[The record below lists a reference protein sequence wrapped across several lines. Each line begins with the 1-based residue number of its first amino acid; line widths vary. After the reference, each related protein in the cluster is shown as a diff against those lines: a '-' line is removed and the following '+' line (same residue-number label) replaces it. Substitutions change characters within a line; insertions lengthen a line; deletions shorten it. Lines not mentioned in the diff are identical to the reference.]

1 MSQESRLIIS
11 IDARNAQNTAR
22 ELSRELQNITNSGSS
37 ADRQVGVLGGSLRN
51 LAGYM
56 AGIVS
61 VGAAINKMDAYTGLQ
76 NRLKLVTDSQS
87 ELNTAMGD
95 TFKIAQNTAS
105 SWDSVAM
112 VYQRFADNA
121 DRLNITMAQT
131 AALTETVSKAIS
143 VSGGSAA
150 SAEAALMQFGQAL
163 ASGVLRGEEFNSIA
177 EQAPGLLKA
186 IAFGLN
192 TNVGSLRAMAAEGK
206 ITGDVLV
213 EALSKAQPYIDD
225 LFNKTDFTIAQS
237 FTKLSNEITKF
248 VGEAGSGSGAAKALS
263 ESISGLANNLST
275 IADIAVVGGVALL
288 TKAILTQT
296 VAIYGSITASVARRS
311 TLLAELAVQAAAS
324 TAEVARTGAIAQFTA
339 MQLVDAKA
347 TAARMTG
354 IQRLAYVQATVIPLE
369 AKATQAVAAHTATT
383 AADTVVQELNN
394 KARTRGAM
402 LLAAVGGPI
411 GAITIGVAALA
422 GGYMLMR
429 DNADKA
435 TASIEYQGQKVD
447 ELVVK
452 YRELNTLQRDNETKA
467 LAEQVQDLAVKFRV
481 ASSDLTSFIQALP
494 ASDEKIQFFEKLT
507 KEYQNGK
514 ISSDA
519 YYKSVKEVNFL
530 TDEQLNKVRGL
541 VGQYGEAKTKFGE
554 AETAQKA
561 LAESTRKTTE
571 DVKEQAIGVAKL
583 TEKMKELLRAANQNI
598 QDSGITTALASR
610 GYDDTMIDL
619 AKKYLAIEGAIV
631 KNAQGQSMLRED
643 LQKSLTAEYQ
653 AIIKAKNAVDARNK
667 SEKDRTKEL
676 EKQQQVLKLNSKVLA
691 NAAKYN
697 FGGLESQYGLPKG
710 LLAGIQMQESR
721 GDTYRGGKLLTSPA
735 GAQGS
740 FQFMPAT
747 AKRFNVNVE
756 DMASSAEG
764 AAKYLNK
771 LLKMFNGDI
780 DKTIMAYNAGE
791 GNVQSGKAYGFKE
804 TQDYLKKVK
813 GYTAGSIG
821 IASSEVSSKEFDR
834 ILEESIKLYEQ
845 QAKARESI
853 EIDVADKVKRI
864 NLELQ
869 QKKEEIEK
877 ANFSP
882 ERKKEI
888 IAEYESRAA
897 SDIAIANQALKTKL
911 DEYAA
916 FTKSEET
923 LLRESFDQKKFYA
936 SQDIELSKDQ
946 KSKASELLEKQYQ
959 EELSLIKLA
968 KEQRIFAAQE
978 SMMTEMEAVRNRY
991 DLERKEIANIRDE
1004 KERSAIQEAKDKAY
1018 INLGVATGG
1027 SMLSSVQGR
1036 SSGFGMS
1043 QTDTL
1048 NAEYVKQNEEMN
1060 LRYAQQ
1066 QEAAQNNAMA
1076 LLAIEQEYLLAK
1088 GRLNTEYDE
1097 KLVISREIDHENQ
1110 LQYYGNMLAITQ
1122 STFGQM
1128 TGLVKDSQGEN
1139 SSAYKTMFAMQQAM
1153 AIASALVSTHLA
1165 AAQVMAD
1172 PTALTLAQKTT
1183 YSSLILAAG
1192 YANAGMIAAQTI
1204 AGFKTGG
1211 YTGNLGTSDVA
1222 GVVHGQEYVLNA
1234 AATKRVGTGTLD
1246 AINSGGSLGGE
1257 ISVNIQNYGTS
1268 KQFDVQ
1274 QIDANTVRIIA
1285 RDEARTAI
1293 TSDLQNPNSAV
1304 SKGIKN
1310 NFNTSNRRG

>member
-1 MSQESRLIIS
+1 MASQESRLIIS

-121 DRLNITMAQT
+121 DRLNITMEKT

-186 IAFGLN
+186 IAFGLD

-324 TAEVARTGAIAQFTA
+324 TAEVARTGAIAQLTA

-347 TAARMTG
+347 AATRMTG

-369 AKATQAVAAHTATT
+369 AKATQAVATHTATT
-383 AADTVVQELNN
+383 AADTVVQNANN
-394 KARTRGAM
+394 AARSRGAM
-402 LLAAVGGPI
+402 LLGLVGGPI

-422 GGYMLMR
+422 AGYMYLKSR
-429 DNADKA
+429 TAEANAKLEEQGKVAEKTNEELLKLTGNDKKSA
-435 TASIEYQGQKVD
+435 IVDLTAAFNAQNAELLKSKEAVDAVLFAIRASSVENEKARKVTED
-447 ELVVK
+447 AK
-452 YRELNTLQRDNETKA
+452 NGTISYTKA
-467 LAEQVQDLAVKFRV
+467 VELLNKMDISPELYNMLKKTALQYDENSNKAINSQKKLSILGFEFTLTGNKAQDSENKIRNTNAAIDDTARAANAAAKALQDYRTKAQTQAFDDIYSTGLMSQGYTPAQSK
-481 ASSDLTSFIQALP
+481 AILDLQNAKGTSAI
-494 ASDEKIQFFEKLT
+494 LT
-507 KEYQNGK
+507 KEEIAQALQN
-514 ISSDA
+514 
-519 YYKSVKEVNFL
+519 L
-530 TDEQLNKVRGL
+530 
-541 VGQYGEAKTKFGE
+541 
-554 AETAQKA
+554 
-561 LAESTRKTTE
+561 
-571 DVKEQAIGVAKL
+571 KL
-583 TEKMKELLRAANQNI
+583 TEQNSAAEKRYADGISNRAKAQSDATRKAEQAQKEAAREAEQRQKEADQSAKEMADLRYELAYDFSNREVQLQYDLEKKKDDIRKAFANDPATMNKYI
-598 QDSGITTALASR
+598 QWAELRNKAESELYKSELAVQLYSFR
-610 GYDDTMIDL
+610 MSEEEKLNAWRATE
-619 AKKYLAIEGAIV
+619 AKKIGL
-631 KNAQGQSMLRED
+631 
-643 LQKSLTAEYQ
+643 
-653 AIIKAKNAVDARNK
+653 IKESFAG
-667 SEKDRTKEL
+667 EKDTR
-676 EKQQQVLKLNSKVLA
+676 
-691 NAAKYN
+691 
-697 FGGLESQYGLPKG
+697 
-710 LLAGIQMQESR
+710 
-721 GDTYRGGKLLTSPA
+721 
-735 GAQGS
+735 
-740 FQFMPAT
+740 
-747 AKRFNVNVE
+747 
-756 DMASSAEG
+756 
-764 AAKYLNK
+764 
-771 LLKMFNGDI
+771 
-780 DKTIMAYNAGE
+780 
-791 GNVQSGKAYGFKE
+791 
-804 TQDYLKKVK
+804 
-813 GYTAGSIG
+813 
-821 IASSEVSSKEFDR
+821 
-834 ILEESIKLYEQ
+834 
-845 QAKARESI
+845 
-853 EIDVADKVKRI
+853 
-864 NLELQ
+864 
-869 QKKEEIEK
+869 
-877 ANFSP
+877 
-882 ERKKEI
+882 RK
-888 IAEYESRAA
+888 
-897 SDIAIANQALKTKL
+897 ALK
-911 DEYAA
+911 EQ
-916 FTKSEET
+916 
-923 LLRESFDQKKFYA
+923 FDY
-936 SQDIELSKDQ
+936 ELSF
-946 KSKASELLEKQYQ
+946 L
-959 EELSLIKLA
+959 KLA

-978 SMMTEMEAVRNRY
+978 SMMTEMEAVRARY

-1027 SMLSSVQGR
+1027 SMLGSVQSR
-1036 SSGFGMS
+1036 SDGFGMS

-1048 NAEYVKQNEEMN
+1048 NAEYIKQNEEMN

-1097 KLVISREIDHENQ
+1097 KLVVSREIDHENQ

-1128 TGLVKDSQGEN
+1128 TSLVKDSQGEN
-1139 SSAYKTMFAMQQAM
+1139 SSAYKTMFVMQQAM

-1211 YTGNLGTSDVA
+1211 YTGSGGTSDVA

>member
-1 MSQESRLIIS
+1 MAESRLVIS
-11 IDARNAQNTAR
+11 IDARNAQTTAQN
-22 ELSRELQNITNSGSS
+22 LNKELQNITNSGNA
-37 ADRQVGVLGGSLRN
+37 ADRQVNVLGGSLRN

-56 AGIVS
+56 AGIVT
-61 VGAAINKMDAYTGLQ
+61 VGAAINKMDAYANLQ
-76 NRLKLVTDSQS
+76 NRLRLVTNGQQ
-87 ELNTAMGD
+87 ELNKATSD
-95 TFKIAQNTAS
+95 TFAIAQKTYQEWS
-105 SWDSVAM
+105 SVVQ
-112 VYQRFADNA
+112 VYQRFSDNA
-121 DRLNITMAQT
+121 KVLNINMAQT
-131 AALTETVSKAIS
+131 ARLTETVSKAVA
-143 VSGGSAA
+143 VSGA
-150 SAEAALMQFGQAL
+150 STQAAEAALTQFGQAL
-163 ASGVLRGEEFNSIA
+163 ASGTLRGEELNSVM
-177 EQAPGLLKA
+177 EQTPALAKA
-186 IAFGLN
+186 IANGMGI
-192 TNVGSLRAMAAEGK
+192 TIGQLRTVAAEGK
-206 ITGDVLV
+206 ITSAVLV
-213 EALSKAQPYIDD
+213 DALGKAANQVDE
-225 LFNKTDFTIAQS
+225 DFGKMQITIGQS
-237 FTKLSNEITKF
+237 LTLLNNEITKF
-248 VGEAGSGSGAAKALS
+248 AENTGGASSAISGSIKLIAQNLEFISGAAIVAGIGYLTTAIVAKTTAIGADVIAMTAQRAATQAQFVEEVKLATAAVNNAKAHL
-263 ESISGLANNLST
+263 
-275 IADIAVVGGVALL
+275 V
-288 TKAILTQT
+288 LTQAT
-296 VAIYGSITASVARRS
+296 
-311 TLLAELAVQAAAS
+311 AAS
-324 TAEVARTGAIAQFTA
+324 TQANFG
-339 MQLVDAKA
+339 A
-347 TAARMTG
+347 TAAAIKYKM
-354 IQRLAYVQATVIPLE
+354 ATDAV
-369 AKATQAVAAHTATT
+369 TQAVVRQEVAEKAAYGATVNMSR
-383 AADTVVQELNN
+383 ASS
-394 KARTRGAM
+394 G
-402 LLAAVGGPI
+402 LLAFLGGPV
-411 GAITIGVAALA
+411 GIGVTVATIAA
-422 GGYMLMR
+422 GYLLMR
-429 DNADKA
+429 DNTNKA

-561 LAESTRKTTE
+561 LAASTRKTTE

-583 TEKMKELLRAANQNI
+583 TEKMKELLKTANQNI
-598 QDSGITTALASR
+598 QDSKITTALASR
-610 GYDDTMIDL
+610 GYNDTMIDL
-619 AKKYLAIEGAIV
+619 AKKYLAIDGAIV
-631 KNAQGQSMLRED
+631 KNAQGQSALRAD
-643 LQKSLTAEYQ
+643 LQKSLKAEYD
-653 AIIKAKNAVDARNK
+653 AIVASKNAVDARNE
-667 SEKDRTKEL
+667 SEKVKTKEL
-676 EKQQQVLKLNSKVLA
+676 EKQQKVLQLSSKIQE
-691 NAAKYN
+691 NASKYN
-697 FGGLESQYGLPKG
+697 FGGLESKYGLP
-710 LLAGIQMQESR
+710 AGMLSALHAIETGNTGKTNQVNKQS
-721 GDTYRGGKLLTSPA
+721 GATGG
-735 GAQGS
+735 
-740 FQFMPAT
+740 FQFLSGT
-747 AKRFNVNVE
+747 AKQYGVQDRNNL
-756 DMASSAEG
+756 AQSAEG
-764 AAKYLNK
+764 AAKYMSY
-771 LLKMFNGDI
+771 LLSLFKGDLE
-780 DKTIMAYNAGE
+780 KAVRAYHAGE
-791 GNVQSGKAYGFKE
+791 GNVQKNKNIGKYNN
-804 TQDYLKKVK
+804 DYWSKFK
-813 GYTAGSIG
+813 GYTASANGFEAGDIG
-821 IASSEVSSKEFDR
+821 SKEFER
-834 ILEESIKLYEQ
+834 MLEDATKLYEQ
-845 QAKARESI
+845 QAQSRQAI

-946 KSKASELLEKQYQ
+946 KAQASSLLEKQYQ

-1128 TGLVKDSQGEN
+1128 TSLVKDSQGEN

-1211 YTGNLGTSDVA
+1211 YTGNGGTSDVA

-1257 ISVNIQNYGTS
+1257 ISVNIQNFGTS
-1268 KQFDVQ
+1268 KEFEVQ
-1274 QIDANTVRIIA
+1274 QIDENTVRIIA
-1285 RDEARTAI
+1285 RDETEKTVARQLA
-1293 TSDLQNPNSAV
+1293 SPNSPI

>member
-22 ELSRELQNITNSGSS
+22 ELSRELQNITNSGGS

-121 DRLNITMAQT
+121 DRLNITMEKT
-131 AALTETVSKAIS
+131 AALTETVSKAIA

-288 TKAILTQT
+288 TKAILTQA
-296 VAIYGSITASVARRS
+296 VAVKSYIATAIERKAIETSLLQTQIQLAALEVQRTRQVAA
-311 TLLAELAVQAAAS
+311 LAASELSLSRVEYNNATTRAARAAA
-324 TAEVARTGAIAQFTA
+324 T
-339 MQLVDAKA
+339 M
-347 TAARMTG
+347 
-354 IQRLAYVQATVIPLE
+354 RL
-369 AKATQAVAAHTATT
+369 TQAEIAHRIALNQTT
-383 AADTVVQELNN
+383 AATVSQTAAENSLN
-394 KARTRGAM
+394 ASRAIGGR
-402 LLAAVGGPI
+402 LLALVGGPI
-411 GAITIGVAALA
+411 GAITLGVAALA
-422 GGYMLMR
+422 AGYMYLKSR
-429 DNADKA
+429 TAEA
-435 TASIEYQGQKVD
+435 TEK
-447 ELVVK
+447 
-452 YRELNTLQRDNETKA
+452 
-467 LAEQVQDLAVKFRV
+467 LAEQAKVAEKTNEELTKLAGNDKKSAINDLTAAFNAQNAELSKSKEAVDAVLFAIR
-481 ASSDLTSFIQALP
+481 ASSVENEKARKVTEDAKRGLISYNEAIEMLNKMNISTELYDQLKKTAIQYDENSLKAGKTQKALSILGFEFTLSGNKAQNAINQLNANTDALDENARAANAAAKAHQDYLSKAQSQAFNDIYSTGLMSQGYTPAQSKAILDLQNAKGTSAI
-494 ASDEKIQFFEKLT
+494 LT
-507 KEYQNGK
+507 KEEIAQALQN
-514 ISSDA
+514 
-519 YYKSVKEVNFL
+519 L
-530 TDEQLNKVRGL
+530 
-541 VGQYGEAKTKFGE
+541 
-554 AETAQKA
+554 
-561 LAESTRKTTE
+561 
-571 DVKEQAIGVAKL
+571 KL
-583 TEKMKELLRAANQNI
+583 TEQNSAAEKRYADGISNRAKAQSDATRKSEQARREAEREAEQLRKEQYDLRKSISYEFADRTI
-598 QDSGITTALASR
+598 Q
-610 GYDDTMIDL
+610 
-619 AKKYLAIEGAIV
+619 IE
-631 KNAQGQSMLRED
+631 KD
-643 LQKSLTAEYQ
+643 LQAKIADIQKANFNPQDTAGFIANAKARAESEKEIFISQLEYELNEFSLTEE
-653 AIIKAKNAVDARNK
+653 AK
-667 SEKDRTKEL
+667 
-676 EKQQQVLKLNSKVLA
+676 LK
-691 NAAKYN
+691 
-697 FGGLESQYGLPKG
+697 
-710 LLAGIQMQESR
+710 
-721 GDTYRGGKLLTSPA
+721 
-735 GAQGS
+735 
-740 FQFMPAT
+740 
-747 AKRFNVNVE
+747 KRYE
-756 DMASSAEG
+756 I
-764 AAKYLNK
+764 NK
-771 LLKMFNGDI
+771 LLIESNLDLSN
-780 DKTIMAYNAGE
+780 DNR
-791 GNVQSGKAYGFKE
+791 N
-804 TQDYLKKVK
+804 
-813 GYTAGSIG
+813 
-821 IASSEVSSKEFDR
+821 IA
-834 ILEESIKLYEQ
+834 
-845 QAKARESI
+845 
-853 EIDVADKVKRI
+853 
-864 NLELQ
+864 LQ
-869 QKKEEIEK
+869 L
-877 ANFSP
+877 A
-882 ERKKEI
+882 
-888 IAEYESRAA
+888 
-897 SDIAIANQALKTKL
+897 
-911 DEYAA
+911 
-916 FTKSEET
+916 
-923 LLRESFDQKKFYA
+923 
-936 SQDIELSKDQ
+936 
-946 KSKASELLEKQYQ
+946 EKQYKD
-959 EELSLIKLA
+959 ELSYILLA

-978 SMMTEMEAVRNRY
+978 SMMTEMEAVRARY
-991 DLERKEIANIRDE
+991 DLERKEIAQTRGE
-1004 KERSAIQEAKDKAY
+1004 KERAAIQEAKDKAY

-1027 SMLSSVQGR
+1027 SMLGSVQSR
-1036 SSGFGMS
+1036 SDGFGMS

-1048 NAEYVKQNEEMN
+1048 NAEYIKQNEEMN

-1128 TGLVKDSQGEN
+1128 TSLVKDSQGEN

-1234 AATKRVGTGTLD
+1234 VATKRVGTGTLD